1 MNNFVVI
8 LGGFYSTNGIDKV
21 DLIGVMGFDMIYLQ
35 PIVINYFLNP

>member
-8 LGGFYSTNGIDKV
+8 LVGFYSTKGIDNV